1 METTENIDDLQKNQ
15 AADESA
21 TPTEATKPAA
31 QTEPKKKR
39 SIGIHIFYWVLILGL
54 AGGGVF
60 LFKTYTTK
68 KEKLEKCVVVK
79 DSLSQERK
87 QLLDSLTSVEAKYTK
102 LRDENGQLNAE
113 IETKLKEIKR
123 LKGIVARENST
134 KKDLEA
140 AKLAMASMEE
150 TLRGYIVKIDSLG
163 QTNKQLNDANQQ
175 LNGEIEQAKKVDQE
189 KSQQLEQLNA
199 KVEKASVLKAA
210 NVITICLNKKGKPA
224 VKASKVTKIATSLTL
239 MENAVIDPGSKKIY
253 IRIVRGDGV
262 VLSQNQQNTFQ
273 YDNEQILYS
282 EVKEIDYQNRD
293 TNIDIYYASKEDEL
307 SKGTYNVQLFCDG
320 KEIGKTSFFLK

>member
-1 METTENIDDLQKNQ
+1 METTENIDDLQQNQ
-15 AADESA
+15 PSSESA
-21 TPTEATKPAA
+21 APVVTEKP
-31 QTEPKKKR
+31 QKKR

-54 AGGGVF
+54 LGGGAF
-60 LFKTYTTK
+60 LFKTYVGK

-87 QLLDSLTSVEAKYTK
+87 QLLDSLTAVEAKYTK
-102 LRDENGQLNAE
+102 LKEENGQMSVE
-113 IETKLKEIKR
+113 IEAKLKEIKR
-123 LKGIVARENST
+123 LKYIVSKENST

-199 KVEKASVLKAA
+199 KVEKASAMKASD
-210 NVITICLNKKGKPA
+210 VITIALNKKGKPA
-224 VKASKVTKIATSLTL
+224 VKASKVTKIATSFVLL
-239 MENAVIDPGSKKIY
+239 ENAVAEPGTKKIY
-253 IRIVRGDGV
+253 IRIVQGNGV
-262 VLSQNQQNTFQ
+262 VLTASQQNTFQ
-273 YDNEQILYS
+273 YDNEQILFS
-282 EVKEIDYQNRD
+282 ESKEIDYQNRD
-293 TNIDIYYASKEDEL
+293 TRTEIFYSVDKEIEG
-307 SKGTYNVQLFCDG
+307 GTYTIQLFCDG
-320 KEIGKTSFFLK
+320 KEIGKTSLFLK